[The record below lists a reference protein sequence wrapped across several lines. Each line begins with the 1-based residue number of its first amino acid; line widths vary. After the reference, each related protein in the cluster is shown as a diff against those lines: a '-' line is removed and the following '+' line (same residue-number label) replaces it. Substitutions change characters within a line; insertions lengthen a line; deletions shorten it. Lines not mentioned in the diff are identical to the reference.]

1 MKEPLGG
8 ESVSSPNIIADI
20 DIVNRARDFSNQY
33 LRPIARDL
41 DIDNRFPE
49 ELLGMM
55 AEEGFFGSHYPV
67 EYGGGGHDSV
77 TGYMVAKEL
86 AKASAGVALT
96 FHVHWMAVDVLL
108 KYGTT
113 SQKQKYLMN
122 LLQGKKVAA
131 YIISEAHAGSD
142 VGSIRAMAVSVKDGW
157 VLNGTK
163 YFCTNGGLADVYLV
177 VLKTDMQAGPK
188 GISMFMVEKGT
199 PGFEIGKVQKKMGC
213 RSSVTTGLSFRD
225 CVIPHENIVGKVNG
239 GFQIAM
245 HGLTG
250 GRLGMA
256 SMGLG
261 IAEIA
266 MEEAV
271 QYANRRIAYGNPL
284 SKLYSIQEMI
294 ADMYI
299 KIEATK
305 LVVFDTA
312 RKRDRGEDYS
322 LNSSVA
328 KLLAADTAFYVCNKA
343 MQIFGGHGY
352 MTHNPVERYIRDARL
367 MDIGVGASEV
377 LKMAIGTTVLK
388 EPSNRVSNPRK
399 KAICKGNGGC

>member
-1 MKEPLGG
+1 MINPHVLSEIEL
-8 ESVSSPNIIADI
+8 
-20 DIVNRARDFSNQY
+20 VNRARDFSNRY

-41 DIDNRFPE
+41 DRENRFPE
-49 ELLGMM
+49 ELLGQM
-55 AEEGFFGSHYPV
+55 ANEGFWGMHYPV

-96 FHVHWMAVDVLL
+96 FHVHWMAADVLL

-113 SQKQKYLMN
+113 SQKQKYLIN
-122 LLQGKKVAA
+122 LLKGQKVAA
-131 YIISEAHAGSD
+131 YTISEVQAGSD
-142 VGSIRAMAVSVKDGW
+142 VSSMRAVAVSTKDGW

-177 VLKTDMQAGPK
+177 ALKTDLEAGSK
-188 GISMFMVEKGT
+188 GISMFIIEKGT
-199 PGFEIGKVQKKMGC
+199 PGFEIGTVQEKMGC
-213 RSSVTTGLSFRD
+213 RSSVTTSLSFTD
-225 CVIPHENIVGKVNG
+225 CVIPYENMIGKENE

-245 HGLTG
+245 YGLTG

-261 IAEIA
+261 IAEMA

-271 QYANRRIAYGNPL
+271 QYANRRIAYGNSL
-284 SKLYSIQEMI
+284 SKLYSVQEMI

-305 LVVFDTA
+305 LLVFEAA
-312 RKRDRGEDYS
+312 RKRDLGEDYS

-328 KLLAADTAFYVCNKA
+328 KIIAADTASHVCNKA
-343 MQIFGGHGY
+343 LQIFGGHGY
-352 MTHNPVERYIRDARL
+352 MMHNPVERYMRDARL

-377 LKMAIGTTVLK
+377 LKMVIGTTILK

-399 KAICKGNGGC
+399 QAICKRMVGVS